1 MLKIGK
7 KMLVVIPKTQL
18 QQTLSNTEIAA
29 LSVSSFSSKFS
40 I

>member
-29 LSVSSFSSKFS
+29 LSVSSFSKFT